1 MLPLLNEFRDKLL
14 RDGRQPNTIQNALKA
29 CVYFAGWHESEDFRK
44 VGPKDIDRYKIYL
57 MTEYISHEG
66 KKLCN
71 ETVVHR
77 LSALSAYFK
86 FLLFNK
92 KVLFDPT
99 INLKFPKKIKRLP
112 SYIPTE
118 KDVEELINK
127 PDTYTYVG
135 IRDRLL
141 FELSYTCPLRNSEL
155 QGLNVGDIDM
165 KDRYIYPARAKGGR
179 ECGIPII
186 DSTHQALQKYFVISR
201 PRLLKNAKAATDRL
215 FITRD
220 GDPFKPGTINEIFQ
234 KYRGDKHIHPHSMR
248 HACAVHMIRNGAG
261 LRDVQVLLGHRS
273 LKSTVTYTVLTAND
287 LKDLHV
293 RYHPREKYA
302 RKHELIPT

>member
-14 RDGRQPNTIQNALKA
+14 RDGRQPNTIENALKA
-29 CVYFAGWHESEDFRK
+29 CVYFSGWYESKDFRK

-77 LSALSAYFK
+77 LSALSTYFK

-92 KVLFDPT
+92 KILFDPT
-99 INLKFPKKIKRLP
+99 INLKFPKKVKRLP

-155 QGLNVGDIDM
+155 RELCISDIDM
-165 KDRYIYPARAKGGR
+165 KNKYIYAKRVKQGR
-179 ECGIPII
+179 ECGIPIVA
-186 DSTHQALQKYFVISR
+186 STYQALEKYLAISR
-201 PRLLKNAKAATDRL
+201 PRLLKLAKGPTDRL
-215 FITRD
+215 FITHL
-220 GDPFKPGTINEIFQ
+220 GGPFTPSIINEIFQ
-234 KYRGDKHIHPHSMR
+234 KYRGDKPIHPHSMR

-302 RKHELIPT
+302 KKHDLIPA